1 MIGVHEFDQSE
12 PPEAPLKS
20 WRSKFE
26 MNNLTTG
33 DLMKFFQISAPQ
45 YFSIDQTAE
54 YAELGNFFDIFCKV
68 IGHFVYFLYTYMNED
83 AEVKVFFS
91 HFLQY
96 L

>member
-33 DLMKFFQISAPQ
+33 DLMQFFQISAPQ
-45 YFSIDQTAE
+45 YFSIEYAE
-54 YAELGNFFDIFCKV
+54 YAELGNFFLIFTNIYIWKERRC
-68 IGHFVYFLYTYMNED
+68 
-83 AEVKVFFS
+83 
-91 HFLQY
+91 
-96 L
+96 